1 MISETGDVNLE
12 DSYLKWSSSPT
23 TDLPT
28 CNFHKQIFS
37 HESSC
42 RTMSKHVTTHT
53 DLSDT
58 DDKTMRIARMG
69 CTKGIEVKATVHWGD
84 PKGPTITGSASGKI
98 KDDRGNKAEVEVK
111 VNGDGSGSATVSAS
125 HND

>member
-12 DSYLKWSSSPT
+12 YSYLKWSSSPT

-37 HESSC
+37 HESGC
-42 RTMSKHVTTHT
+42 RTRLKHVTAHT

-58 DDKTMRIARMG
+58 DDKTMRIIRMSRRG
-69 CTKGIEVKATVHWGD
+69 GGTVKIDIDWGD
-84 PKGPTITGSASGKI
+84 PKGPSISACASGNLE
-98 KDDRGNKAEVEVK
+98 DDHGNKAEVEVK
-111 VNGDGSGSATVSAS
+111 VNSDGTGSASISAS